1 MSIEHHDL
9 HHEFP
14 EYNQQIHDLK
24 VGDRHFARL
33 FEEYHDLDRD
43 IRKFEEEVEVT
54 SDAHLEE
61 LKLKRVHLKDELY
74 QILKDHAA

>member
-24 VGDRHFARL
+24 VSDRHFSRL
-33 FEEYHDLDRD
+33 FEQYHDLDRE

-54 SDAHLEE
+54 SDSHLEE

-74 QILKDHAA
+74 QILKDSAA